1 MMLRICRVCG
11 SALGLLSVFKTMY
24 RCGDAAGAGDEGF
37 AAESVDGHYGCV
49 AEETSEFYVVAYC
62 LSYHRDY
69 PDCSCLLVDHSDS
82 SFIRYDA

>member
-1 MMLRICRVCG
+1 
-11 SALGLLSVFKTMY
+11 MY
-24 RCGDAAGAGDEGF
+24 RCRDAAFAGDEGF
-37 AAESVDGHYGCV
+37 AAEAVDRHYWGV
-49 AEETSEFYVVAYC
+49 TEETSEFYVVTYC